1 LQTTR
6 QSRSIYNG
14 IRKLIKIGKLFSL
27 LILLTGCDLL
37 ETQPLPTYAPKAIA
51 PEVRIDLAEKDVP
64 ATFTAEALVHT
75 IVTNQPT
82 LTPVPKPTP
91 TLHVTPEPSP
101 TPVVLAALFPQQTG
115 APNLETLPRTTAC
128 NGKGDVFQSRF
139 PSEEGGGWRN
149 YHVYLPSCY
158 GQDGRTYPLV
168 YLIHGSIQTDSHWLD
183 LGLATYADEG
193 IASGRYPPFIAIMPF
208 SGVMGNISSG
218 GSKSIEGVT
227 INYLLPFIE
236 SNFCAWKEAAGRTI
250 GGISRGGYWALE
262 IAFSH
267 PELFSA
273 VSGHSSH
280 LRFETDP
287 AKYNPLATYATA
299 DLSVMRIWLDRGE
312 KDFLRPGQ
320 DQLHNRLTE
329 VGISHEYRINPGGH
343 SDAYWAEHLPEYL
356 DWHAANWPKERNLY
370 PVCNHLG

>member
-1 LQTTR
+1 
-6 QSRSIYNG
+6 
-14 IRKLIKIGKLFSL
+14 
-27 LILLTGCDLL
+27 
-37 ETQPLPTYAPKAIA
+37 
-51 PEVRIDLAEKDVP
+51 
-64 ATFTAEALVHT
+64 
-75 IVTNQPT
+75 
-82 LTPVPKPTP
+82 LTPALKPTP

-115 APNLETLPRTTAC
+115 AAFLETLPRTTAC
-128 NGKGDVFQSRF
+128 DGIGDVFQSRF
-139 PSEEGGGWRN
+139 PSEVGGGWRN

-158 GQDGRTYPLV
+158 GQDGRAYPLV

-208 SGVMGNISSG
+208 SGAMGNISSG
-218 GSKSIEGVT
+218 GSKSIEGIT

-236 SNFCAWKEAAGRTI
+236 SNFCTWKVAAGRTI

-299 DLSVMRIWLDRGE
+299 DLSAMRIWLDRGE

-320 DQLHNRLTE
+320 DQLHNHLKE

-370 PVCNHLG
+370 PGCDNLGQVQ